1 MFDRLQ
7 EETAKVEGHL
17 INGNFTDEII
27 SCFNTAKANAFDPN
41 VLEPLLKLL
50 RLSPYLASML
60 AKPEMFLGIA
70 QKLGHKK
77 AVVRLNL
84 LRLVRNILDARET
97 DYFNSPK
104 HRYLRSL
111 LDAIQVLADKD
122 SAVLVRN
129 LASEL
134 VRSHINGE
142 PDSTGSMLSAT
153 SAAPTPIASSSRSR
167 SVGQRVYTPPSL
179 SSGASG
185 PIPAPSTPTHGR
197 RPSQI
202 SFIEVA
208 SSPKRSA
215 VSIAHERDSSMYRPH
230 SREGGGVHM
239 SPLPRRVSGDNMRSA
254 SRTRLSRNPGGFS
267 RPPLIPSASEPI
279 DIRAHAAAYSS
290 NKENQ
295 GSAGTRYPL
304 VSGSPTTT
312 SSSSG
317 HSRPGSGRQRR
328 ESSAKRWTSGA

>member
-1 MFDRLQ
+1 MQ

-17 INGNFTDEII
+17 INGSFTDEII

-134 VRSHINGE
+134 VKSHINGE
-142 PDSTGSMLSAT
+142 PDSTGAMLSAA
-153 SAAPTPIASSSRSR
+153 SAAPTPIATSSRSR

-185 PIPAPSTPTHGR
+185 PLPAPLTPTHGR

-215 VSIAHERDSSMYRPH
+215 VSMAHERDSSMYRPH
-230 SREGGGVHM
+230 SREGAGVREHM

-254 SRTRLSRNPGGFS
+254 SRSRLSRNPGGFS

-279 DIRAHAAAYSS
+279 DIRSHAALSS

-295 GSAGTRYPL
+295 GSFGTRYPL
-304 VSGSPTTT
+304 VSGSPTI

-317 HSRPGSGRQRR
+317 HSRPSSGRPRR

>member
-1 MFDRLQ
+1 MLDRLQ

-97 DYFNSPK
+97 DYFSTPK

-142 PDSTGSMLSAT
+142 PDSTGGMLSAT
-153 SAAPTPIASSSRSR
+153 SAAPAPIASSSRSR

-185 PIPAPSTPTHGR
+185 PLPAPLTPTHGR

-215 VSIAHERDSSMYRPH
+215 VAMAHERDSSMYRPH
-230 SREGGGVHM
+230 SREGAGVHM
-239 SPLPRRVSGDNMRSA
+239 SPLPRRVSGDNIRSA

-267 RPPLIPSASEPI
+267 RPPLIPSNSEPI
-279 DIRAHAAAYSS
+279 DIRGHAVLSS

-304 VSGSPTTT
+304 VSGSPTT

-317 HSRPGSGRQRR
+317 HSRPNTGRQRR